1 MKLIYFVIASIFL
14 FNPLISN
21 IDILPDF
28 IAYLLIMKALW
39 KDTYTNANAED
50 AFVAARNMLIVSVAK
65 TLSIVL
71 VSAQDISMS
80 LLLSFSFLVVELIF
94 GIPFVLKLFKF
105 LSDLATNAGNGKVAD
120 KTVAMRLFTIVI
132 VVVRLVLAVLP
143 DLTAL
148 TLSNGIDTD
157 APTDLTP
164 FRPMLILVTFTISF
178 IACLVWL
185 VIILVHFK
193 KLLNREVV
201 AYSQS
206 CYQDKVSN
214 NKTLIEGRNSAIIFT
229 MLAVF
234 GVLAFDLRYG
244 PYTVTPDFLLTLGII
259 GGFVYLFIKGYYKP
273 KLPFILL
280 SISAVGQIAIY
291 VLEALKI
298 SAFYSRFKL
307 IDVSKSVEASRIYS
321 EIVPFSIIGSIF
333 FVCSIAC
340 ALLLIYNC
348 GKEALERN
356 KNLFSGCDF
365 SYQMKEY
372 DKKMLVYSII
382 TLSLS
387 VACAV
392 VYSLMIAFLPEFDGF
407 VLINYIVEIGFI
419 FAFLKVIMYVNDEV
433 YKRIYSYS

>member
-1 MKLIYFVIASIFL
+1 MRLIYFVIASIFL

-21 IDILPDF
+21 IDLLPDF
-28 IAYLLIMKALW
+28 VAYLLIMKALW

-50 AFVAARNMLIVSVAK
+50 AFVASRNMLIVSVAK
-65 TLSIVL
+65 ALSVVL
-71 VSAQDISMS
+71 VSLQDISMS

-105 LSDLATNAGNGKVAD
+105 LSDLATNAGNGKIAD
-120 KTVAMRLFTIVI
+120 KTVAMRLFTII
-132 VVVRLVLAVLP
+132 VMAARLVLAVLP

-164 FRPMLILVTFTISF
+164 FRPMLILVTFVISLV
-178 IACLVWL
+178 ICSVWL

-193 KLLNREVV
+193 KLINREVV
-201 AYSQS
+201 AYSQG
-206 CYQDKVSN
+206 CYLDKVSN
-214 NKTLIEGRNSAIIFT
+214 NKALIEGRNTAIVFT

-244 PYTVTPDFLLTLGII
+244 PYNVTPDFLLTLGII
-259 GGFVYLFIKGYYKP
+259 CGFVYLFAKGYYKP
-273 KLPFILL
+273 KLPFVLL
-280 SISAVGQIAIY
+280 SVSAVGQIVIY

-298 SAFYSRFKL
+298 NAFYSRFKL
-307 IDVSKSVEASRIYS
+307 IDISKSVEASKIYS
-321 EIVPFSIIGSIF
+321 EIIPFSVISSIL
-333 FVCSIAC
+333 FVCSIVC
-340 ALLLIYNC
+340 AILLIHKC
-348 GKEALERN
+348 GKQALERN

-365 SYQMKEY
+365 SYQMKEFNR
-372 DKKMLVYSII
+372 KMLVYSII
-382 TLSLS
+382 TVSLS
-387 VACAV
+387 IACAV
-392 VYSLMIAFLPEFDGF
+392 VYSLMIAFLPKFDGF

-419 FAFLKVIMYVNDEV
+419 FAFLKLIMYVNDEV